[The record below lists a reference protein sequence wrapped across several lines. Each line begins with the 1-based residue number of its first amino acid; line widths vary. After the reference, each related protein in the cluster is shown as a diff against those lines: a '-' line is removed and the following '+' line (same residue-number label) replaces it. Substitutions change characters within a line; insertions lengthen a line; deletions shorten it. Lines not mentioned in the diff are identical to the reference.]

1 MESQSERTKKRPSSK
16 SKDSK
21 IDRPVKW
28 SSKNKHSFIVS
39 GTKFVLDE
47 RYEYIKQI
55 GVGAYGVVCSC
66 FDKKENREVAV
77 KKVVNAFEDLIDA
90 KRIVS
95 EIKLLLFFNND
106 NITTL
111 RYLTFQN
118 WKR

>member
-1 MESQSERTKKRPSSK
+1 M
-16 SKDSK
+16 
-21 IDRPVKW
+21 
-28 SSKNKHSFIVS
+28 
-39 GTKFVLDE
+39 KFVLDE
-47 RYEYIKQI
+47 LYECIKQI
-55 GVGAYGVVCSC
+55 GVGIYGVVCSC

-90 KRIVS
+90 KRIVR
-95 EIKLLLFFNND
+95 EIKLLLFFNDD